1 MDDEYKVGVH
11 LLVEDGVSVALAGIT
26 DQLAAADQAIA
37 ATAANWEGLPSNG
50 DLPRSPILQEP
61 VSAVSGPQ
69 IELPQEL
76 PSNPEAQPTSRLEP
90 IFVPTVAVSLPVA
103 PAPRDL
109 LAPSL
114 RAPDVPLS
122 VLTSALPGW
131 PIAPDMLP
139 PLTNSDP
146 NDSRAVYQQTAV
158 SNTPQIVP
166 LQRPQNGEF
175 GVPWPLAVAPILAD
189 MIGPAISSISPPETS
204 SNSALASA
212 PFAPMIVPQSE
223 SVAPKDTVLAGPV
236 GSASD
241 VAPAGGAAP
250 DAMSTA
256 PMADAD
262 GAEGQLML
270 DGSLLGRWVIDHLGQ
285 EADRAPVGGVAFDPR
300 QARAWA

>member
-11 LLVEDGVSVALAGIT
+11 LLVEDGVSVALAGIM

-37 ATAANWEGLPSNG
+37 TTAANWEGLPFNG

-61 VSAVSGPQ
+61 ASAVSGPQ

-76 PSNPEAQPTSRLEP
+76 PSNAEAQPTSRLES
-90 IFVPTVAVSLPVA
+90 IFVPTVAASRPLA
-103 PAPRDL
+103 PAPREL

-114 RAPDVPLS
+114 RELDLPLS
-122 VLTSALPGW
+122 APTSALSGW
-131 PIAPDMLP
+131 PIVPDMLP

-146 NDSRAVYQQTAV
+146 NRFSPVYQQIAV
-158 SNTPQIVP
+158 PNAPQIAPVP
-166 LQRPQNGEF
+166 RPQDDEF
-175 GVPWPLAVAPILAD
+175 GVPWPAAVAPILAD
-189 MIGPAISSISPPETS
+189 MIGPAIPATSPPEPS
-204 SNSALASA
+204 SSSALASL
-212 PFAPMIVPQSE
+212 PFAPMLVPQSE
-223 SVAPKDTVLAGPV
+223 SIAPKDPVLAV
-236 GSASD
+236 SAGSASD
-241 VAPAGGAAP
+241 MAPAGGAAP
-250 DAMSTA
+250 DTMSTA

-285 EADRAPVGGVAFDPR
+285 EAARAPVGGVAFDPR